1 MPAIYKEIKNGR
13 VLVSRERLQRKVKQ
27 IARRVSREYAG
38 KNPVL
43 VGVLRGSFVF
53 MADLLREINIPV
65 EVDFIAVA
73 SYNGGTRSSGVVR
86 LNQDLSTNIQG
97 RHVILV
103 EDIVDSGLTL
113 SYLIKNLK
121 TRRPKSL
128 AVCALLDKKERRQAE
143 VPVKYRGF
151 IIPDRFVVGYGL
163 DHNQRYRNLPYVS
176 WIEED

>member
-1 MPAIYKEIKNGR
+1 M
-13 VLVSRERLQRKVKQ
+13 
-27 IARRVSREYAG
+27 ARRISREYTG

-53 MADLLREINIPV
+53 MADLLREITIPV

-121 TRRPKSL
+121 TRRPRSL
-128 AVCALLDKKERRQAE
+128 AVCTLLDKKERRRAE

-151 IIPDRFVVGYGL
+151 VIPDKFVVGYGL